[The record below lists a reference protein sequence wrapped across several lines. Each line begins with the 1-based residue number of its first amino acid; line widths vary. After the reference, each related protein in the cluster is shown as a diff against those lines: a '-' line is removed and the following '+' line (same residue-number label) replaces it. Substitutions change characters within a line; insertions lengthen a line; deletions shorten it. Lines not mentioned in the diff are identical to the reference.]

1 MNLLGYRYNI
11 NKIGVIVFYAQANT
25 GQGFGR
31 I

>member
-11 NKIGVIVFYAQANT
+11 KKIGAIVFYAQTNT